1 MSKKNKNKSQPK
13 ARCIP
18 VYKQPRAHHEPH
30 SGEPRSRENPGATDN
45 MTPAWQ
51 FHRCDADHVLWGWG
65 KLGDKEHL
73 NIIKALHSFETMT
86 WNQIKQAAGGRSSG
100 TNSHPLSI
108 DEFVKEAKKRLE
120 ELKIS
125 DDYEELFSLRL
136 ENKLRLYGIRDGRVL
151 RFIWHDPHHGNKD
164 GAYPTKK

>member
-1 MSKKNKNKSQPK
+1 MSKKDKRQPK
-13 ARCIP
+13 INYNPANKEI
-18 VYKQPRAHHEPH
+18 RAHYEPH
-30 SGEPRSRENPGATDN
+30 NRVPRVKEDPESTEHL
-45 MTPAWQ
+45 TPAWQ
-51 FHRCDADHVLWGWG
+51 FHRCDDEHTLWGWG
-65 KLGDKEHL
+65 KLDGKAYLD
-73 NIIKALHSFETMT
+73 IIKNLHGFETMT

-100 TNSHPLSI
+100 TNNHTLSI

-125 DDYEELFSLRL
+125 DEYEKLFSLRL

-151 RFIWHDPHHGNKD
+151 RFIWHDPYHGSKN